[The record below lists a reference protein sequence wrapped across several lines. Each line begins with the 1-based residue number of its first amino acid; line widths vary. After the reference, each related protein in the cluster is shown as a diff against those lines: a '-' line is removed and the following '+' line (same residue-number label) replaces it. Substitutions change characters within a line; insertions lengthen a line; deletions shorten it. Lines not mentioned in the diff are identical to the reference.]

1 MVSENKTIQTP
12 AKPRCSIVIRAYNE
26 EEHIGRL
33 LEGIL
38 QQTIRRVEIV
48 LVDSGSSDATM
59 AIANRYPVQVVHIQ
73 PDDFTFGRSL
83 NLGLAHTKADLV
95 VIASAHVYP
104 VYPDWLERLLAPFN
118 DPQVGLTYGKQRG
131 NASTRFSE
139 RQIFAQWFPET
150 PNPQQPYPFCNNANA
165 AIRRVVWEDTPYD
178 ETLSGL
184 EDLAWARQ
192 ILQQGF
198 QLSYV
203 PEAEVVHVHNESP
216 RGVFNRYRREA
227 MAFKHIFPQEDF
239 GLGDFLRLASTS
251 ILSDMWHALRQGR
264 LWSNL
269 GDIFWFRTAQFWGT
283 YQGYRH
289 AGPLTWRLRQTFYYP
304 RGLRA
309 GPQDKPRPVEPI
321 RYNDPL

>member
-83 NLGLAHTKADLV
+83 NLGLALTKADLV

-203 PEAEVVHVHNESP
+203 PEAEVVQPLSQGSHGLQTYLPPGGFWPGGLPAPGQHLHSQRHVACPAAGEAVVQPGGYLLVPHGPVLGYISGLP
-216 RGVFNRYRREA
+216 PCRAAHLAAAPDLLLSARAARR
-227 MAFKHIFPQEDF
+227 PPGQTQT
-239 GLGDFLRLASTS
+239 R
-251 ILSDMWHALRQGR
+251 
-264 LWSNL
+264 
-269 GDIFWFRTAQFWGT
+269 RT
-283 YQGYRH
+283 
-289 AGPLTWRLRQTFYYP
+289 
-304 RGLRA
+304 
-309 GPQDKPRPVEPI
+309 
-321 RYNDPL
+321 DPL